1 MKPVQQDAV
10 ARRRAFASKLPYLR
24 PRETKVSDN
33 HQSSDFE
40 IDSARP
46 QQAALHEHFPQAFGA
61 SNSMVMGMSNDD
73 PTLYEDPEVP
83 QYGEDIKEPGE
94 PFGEGTLDT
103 IRTLVAEDD
112 VVAGVAQ
119 DVEMRRATPA
129 VDGAVNEPE
138 APVLLGATALANA
151 SAADLHDW
159 VEAPR
164 ARQWRK
170 IEIVEGGP
178 GRALRR
184 FLTTPRLLSIA
195 FLSGV
200 VYWQPYFIP
209 MLVLALVSVLLLV
222 GALIGQ
228 DRMGRFVM
236 RRIQRF
242 IWADPALARALEKV
256 TPYRMR
262 RLLYRPASEEDVW
275 DGPIDPSFAAR
286 ISRIHS

>member
-1 MKPVQQDAV
+1 
-10 ARRRAFASKLPYLR
+10 
-24 PRETKVSDN
+24 
-33 HQSSDFE
+33 
-40 IDSARP
+40 
-46 QQAALHEHFPQAFGA
+46 
-61 SNSMVMGMSNDD
+61 MGMSNDD
-73 PTLYEDPEVP
+73 PTLYEDPEIP

-94 PFGEGTLDT
+94 PFGEGTLDA

-112 VVAGVAQ
+112 AVAGVAQ
-119 DVEMRRATPA
+119 NVGPKRTAPAVGATPE
-129 VDGAVNEPE
+129 EPE

-151 SAADLHDW
+151 TAADWHEW
-159 VEAPR
+159 VDAPR

-195 FLSGV
+195 FMSAV

-209 MLVLALVSVLLLV
+209 MLVLVLVCILLLV

-228 DRMGRFVM
+228 DRMARFVL

-256 TPYRMR
+256 APYRMR

-286 ISRIHS
+286 ISRIGS